1 MHDQITAALGAVN
14 GGPVSASSADTI
26 DAAPDRWEPSQVS
39 PVFGRPL
46 WLGDTDL
53 HQPLT
58 LRLWPP
64 VSSAELAAA
73 LYDDHQLSPDDLA
86 DDTNV
91 QGLAAAAIASR
102 GQAAVLTRAWQI
114 EAEEAQATLANPA
127 WLDLCRRRVADV
139 TGHAWAN
146 SAADPDSGSFMTT
159 CPVVSRQTRLVHAGA
174 LTEIAAP
181 CHAGS

>member
-14 GGPVSASSADTI
+14 GGPVSASPADTI
-26 DAAPDRWEPSQVS
+26 DAAPDRREPSQVS

-73 LYDDHQLSPDDLA
+73 LYDDHELSP
-86 DDTNV
+86 
-91 QGLAAAAIASR
+91 
-102 GQAAVLTRAWQI
+102 
-114 EAEEAQATLANPA
+114 
-127 WLDLCRRRVADV
+127 
-139 TGHAWAN
+139 
-146 SAADPDSGSFMTT
+146 
-159 CPVVSRQTRLVHAGA
+159 
-174 LTEIAAP
+174 
-181 CHAGS
+181 

>member
-53 HQPLT
+53 DQPLT

-64 VSSAELAAA
+64 VSLAELAAA

-91 QGLAAAAIASR
+91 CGLTAAAIASR
-102 GQAAVLTRAWQI
+102 GQAAVLTRVWEI

-127 WLDLCRRRVADV
+127 WPDLCRRRVADV

-146 SAADPDSGSFMTT
+146 PAADPDSGSFMTT
-159 CPVVSRQTRLVHAGA
+159 GPMVSRQTRLVHAGA

-181 CHAGS
+181 CRAGN